1 MDDSTAQRYIGA
13 LRDINDALI
22 GGLQVA
28 ISALENVGKLTEAH
42 RLSLLD
48 KLKELVARG
57 QGVYENEPRH

>member
-1 MDDSTAQRYIGA
+1 MDDSTARYLGA

-28 ISALENVGKLTEAH
+28 ISALENVDKLTEAH

-48 KLKELVARG
+48 KLKELVAAGQRG
-57 QGVYENEPRH
+57 YENEPKH